1 MQRRKRKIQDISGG
15 APEKRVAFTKRKHT
29 PLMGLLKFLEDSI
42 MHPPKMKKVP
52 PIASRFGKL
61 TLLKNSRNLNR
72 KEHSLES
79 QALVIFLRFGSL

>member
-1 MQRRKRKIQDISGG
+1 
-15 APEKRVAFTKRKHT
+15 
-29 PLMGLLKFLEDSI
+29 
-42 MHPPKMKKVP
+42 MKKVP